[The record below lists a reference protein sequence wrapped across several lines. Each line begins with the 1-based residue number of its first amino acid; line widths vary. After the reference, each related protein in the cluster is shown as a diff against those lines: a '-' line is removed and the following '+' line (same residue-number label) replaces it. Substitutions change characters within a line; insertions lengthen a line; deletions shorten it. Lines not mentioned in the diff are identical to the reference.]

1 MLLAQTFLEEADV
14 ERRGLTLTP
23 DALEALRNHH
33 WPGNVRELKNVL
45 LRAAAVAS
53 RPEITARGLVFGAA
67 GTPSFW
73 AADEALPETS
83 PELERGEL
91 VTALDSCAWNFR
103 RTAHQLGVSRM
114 TLYRWLRKYGI
125 SRSQPQSE

>member
-1 MLLAQTFLEEADV
+1 MLLAQAFLEETDV
-14 ERRGLTLTP
+14 ERRGLTLAP

-33 WPGNVRELKNVL
+33 WPGNVL
-45 LRAAAVAS
+45 
-53 RPEITARGLVFGAA
+53 GAA
-67 GTPSFW
+67 GPPSFW